1 MSGKKRD
8 SGTSVNAVRPAKVPE
23 SATRCVLCAKSDET
37 RCVNCRG
44 GLIGFQMWP
53 AVLSIPVASLYKAG
67 MGEMIAV
74 VCSGRMSVAA
84 GIGPPKSI
92 SSRCVP
98 GMG

>member
-1 MSGKKRD
+1 
-8 SGTSVNAVRPAKVPE
+8 
-23 SATRCVLCAKSDET
+23 
-37 RCVNCRG
+37 
-44 GLIGFQMWP
+44 
-53 AVLSIPVASLYKAG
+53 

-98 GMG
+98 GMGWYSSTVLEMGSR